1 MHIPEGY
8 AMQCGRGAEKL
19 LYLIQDGFRSPSYS
33 VIERDLPG
41 IGGSI
46 VRSKAEKKRRRRG
59 NILWGVA

>member
-1 MHIPEGY
+1 
-8 AMQCGRGAEKL
+8 MQCGRGAEKL